1 MSQTIPPSEIMVVD
15 DGSSDL
21 TAEVARKFGA
31 TVISR
36 TDAGGPSVSRNLG
49 VANTVSPV
57 VAFIDADDEWLPDH
71 AERLLA
77 ALGLVGVAFAG
88 SDASL
93 FGLESGSIT
102 ATLPS
107 GAAIDL
113 RDHLLASNP
122 VIQSAVM
129 IRREAFL
136 TSGGYDETMRLSE
149 DYDLWTRVAEVGSF
163 SHVGVPTVRRR
174 IHRDQATGRFRPEL
188 VRAWWLVRR
197 RAVARRLKTAGELEK
212 LRVLQILK
220 SAGAADVE
228 WAVWT
233 GDSAMLTL
241 VREELKQADADLG
254 LGATLGAIGGE
265 GVPARRLAQDVRC
278 GSRSLLQKLQG
289 ER

>member
-1 MSQTIPPSEIMVVD
+1 MSACQRVVD
-15 DGSSDL
+15 G
-21 TAEVARKFGA
+21 
-31 TVISR
+31 
-36 TDAGGPSVSRNLG
+36 
-49 VANTVSPV
+49 
-57 VAFIDADDEWLPDH
+57 FIAI
-71 AERLLA
+71 RQ
-77 ALGLVGVAFAG
+77 LVGFDRSSCV
-88 SDASL
+88 
-93 FGLESGSIT
+93 
-102 ATLPS
+102 
-107 GAAIDL
+107 L
-113 RDHLLASNP
+113 R
-122 VIQSAVM
+122 
-129 IRREAFL
+129 
-136 TSGGYDETMRLSE
+136 
-149 DYDLWTRVAEVGSF
+149 
-163 SHVGVPTVRRR
+163 
-174 IHRDQATGRFRPEL
+174 
-188 VRAWWLVRR
+188 WLVRR